1 MNNYILLFAFIF
13 CSFTLQAV
21 VLEVGPGKP
30 YSNPTQAAN
39 VAQPGDTILLFP
51 NEYHGTFF
59 IIDLNGTPNNWIT
72 IMGTSSED
80 VIFVGETEGLHF
92 SNISYIRIENMS
104 FTGQTGNAM
113 NIDDGGTFET
123 PSHHVIIKDCVFY
136 EMGSQGN
143 NDFLKLSGLDD
154 FEIINCSFTDGAD
167 GGSGIDMVGC
177 HNGIIQGCS
186 FLRLG
191 SNCIQTKGGTQ
202 YIRIQ
207 QNYFED
213 GGQRTLNLGGSTGLA
228 FFRPQDATFEAADIE
243 VYSNVIIGS
252 WAPIAYVGCVRTSV
266 VNNTIYTPQ
275 NWIIRIL
282 QETVD
287 ENRFL
292 PCGDNSFVNNIIYYT
307 NSLSTHVNIG
317 PNTAPETF
325 DFSHNLWYNE
335 SNPANSEPV
344 LPVVET
350 NQIAGEDP
358 LFTDPDIG
366 DFTLQAGSPAI
377 GSGMQNAGPLFDFFN
392 NPFNSDPSRGAIEGE
407 EPNSTLSQSE
417 KISDIQVYPN
427 PTSSIVQIMGKDIQ
441 KILLFDSY
449 GRLITSVILNQDTAS
464 LNLSGFQ
471 AGIYYLK
478 VFSNEGAN
486 KTVKV
491 VRVP

>member
-1 MNNYILLFAFIF
+1 MNNFILLFAF
-13 CSFTLQAV
+13 SFSVFSLEAV
-21 VLEVGPGKP
+21 VLEVGPGKQ

-59 IIDLNGTPNNWIT
+59 IIDLNGTADNWIT

-80 VIFVGETEGLHF
+80 VIFVGQTEGLHF
-92 SNISYIRIENMS
+92 TNISYIRIENMS
-104 FTGQTGNAM
+104 FTGQTGNGM

-123 PSHHVIIKDCVFY
+123 PSHHVIVKDCVFY
-136 EMGSQGN
+136 NMGAQGN

-154 FEIINCSFTDGAD
+154 FEIVNCSFTDGAA

-177 HNGIIQGCS
+177 HNGVIQGCS

-191 SNCIQTKGGTQ
+191 SNCIQAKGGTQ

-228 FFRPQDATFEAADIE
+228 FFRPQDAPFEAADIE
-243 VYSNVIIGS
+243 VYSNIIIGS
-252 WAPIAYVGCVRTSV
+252 WAPIAYVGCVRTNV

-282 QETVD
+282 QESVD
-287 ENRFL
+287 VNRFL

-307 NSLSTHVNIG
+307 NSLSRHVNIG

-325 DFSHNLWYNE
+325 NFSNNLWYNQ
-335 SNPANSEPV
+335 SNPAASVPV
-344 LPVVET
+344 LPVAET

-358 LFTDPDIG
+358 LFIDPNFG
-366 DFTLQAGSPAI
+366 DFALQAGSPAI
-377 GSGMQNAGPLFDFFN
+377 GTGLQNAGPLFDFFN
-392 NPFNSDPSRGAIEGE
+392 NLFNSDPSRGAIEGD
-407 EPNSTLSQSE
+407 EPNSTFTQID
-417 KISDIQVYPN
+417 KIFDLDVYPN
-427 PTSSIVQIMGKDIQ
+427 PSNSIVQIRAKDLQ
-441 KILLFDSY
+441 KIVLLDSY
-449 GRLITSVILNQDTAS
+449 GRLITSVTLNQDNAS
-464 LNLSGFQ
+464 LNMSGFQ
-471 AGIYYLK
+471 SGIYYLR
-478 VFSNEGAN
+478 VFSNEGLS